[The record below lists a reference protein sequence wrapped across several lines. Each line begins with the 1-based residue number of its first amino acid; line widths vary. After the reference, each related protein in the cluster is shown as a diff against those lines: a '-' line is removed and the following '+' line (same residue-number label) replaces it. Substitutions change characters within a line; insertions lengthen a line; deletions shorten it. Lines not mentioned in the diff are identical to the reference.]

1 MTTISLHEA
10 IPGFGPSA
18 DTSYERLYHELLV
31 KAYRFSDA
39 AHAGQV
45 IPRTCA
51 RTTRTPSACSADT
64 GGVEHPASTSVRI
77 NGSAAR
83 TLPTSAPRSR

>member
-1 MTTISLHEA
+1 MTTIALHEA

-18 DTSYERLYHELLV
+18 DSAYDRLDHELLV

-45 IPRTCA
+45 RHSGEPYVSHCVEVA
-51 RTTRTPSACSADT
+51 RILAECPQ
-64 GGVEHPASTSVRI
+64 
-77 NGSAAR
+77 N
-83 TLPTSAPRSR
+83 